1 VFQATSAGRVLRA
14 LEQGVPRAPAGAQQ
28 SYESIKR
35 EREIRQNQFRRE
47 SRFEP
52 VVRDPLD
59 SCTALLR
66 RWGCPRQDHWNRQ
79 QASHSRKTGVRY
91 REPRFLDITSWIF
104 K

>member
-1 VFQATSAGRVLRA
+1 M
-14 LEQGVPRAPAGAQQ
+14 EQSVPRAPAGAQQ

-59 SCTALLR
+59 SHAALFR
-66 RWGCPRQDHWNRQ
+66 
-79 QASHSRKTGVRY
+79 
-91 REPRFLDITSWIF
+91 
-104 K
+104 

>member
-1 VFQATSAGRVLRA
+1 MLQAASAGRVLRA

-28 SYESIKR
+28 SHESIKR

-66 RWGCPRQDHWNRQ
+66 
-79 QASHSRKTGVRY
+79 
-91 REPRFLDITSWIF
+91 
-104 K
+104 